1 MEGIAD
7 SPVRELVEEDGGDL
21 WSEGANNWWEREAL
35 MDEVEIRM
43 RGMLEELLGS
53 KFSELRAEVVLLRK
67 D

>member
-1 MEGIAD
+1 M
-7 SPVRELVEEDGGDL
+7 
-21 WSEGANNWWEREAL
+21 

-67 D
+67 DLGVAKEEIKKFAQQHPR